1 MPTNE
6 FKEIISKLK
15 FADVEV
21 RMQAMNRLLQYRD
34 PGILDVLLDVATSDE
49 DYQVA
54 YEARKALHELGTQPE
69 FKIPLL
75 NTLAGSTPLIQKEI
89 VAEVLRNHKDLQVV
103 NALITVYEQYPD
115 NFHFREVVAWSLA
128 NFDLVRAKTYFSQE
142 KINIIVAE
150 DEPDIRELICFTLRF
165 SGWTV
170 MGTSNGEGAY
180 ACTKI
185 FEPDLVLLDVRM
197 PRMTGYDACR
207 LIKKDADV
215 QHIPV
220 VFLSAKG
227 QDGEIETGLAAGA
240 EEYLL
245 KPFAPDQLTERIK
258 SILAK
263 YELGI
268 YKEQSMNKPDDKSDI
283 DFLVQEVKQLRK
295 ERIDLLRRL
304 SQTQEQSDKTSNGQ
318 FPLAELS
325 RITNGIVHDMRN
337 GMGII
342 RNTVGF
348 MSDDL
353 ANTPHEKDIRKIS
366 RSLDFCEVVL
376 RNLSALGGQDI
387 LNPQQV
393 NLETVIRE
401 IFFML
406 ENKLVDIKLVI
417 DSGGEQP
424 VILADEGHMK
434 QVFMNLIKNA
444 GEAMSD
450 GGTLT
455 CRFHKEGD
463 MMRIEI
469 QDTGHGISEENQQ
482 RLFREFFTT
491 KERGYGIGLF
501 IVHTIVQRHG
511 GEISVKSKNGE
522 GTVFTLLMPVEVK

>member
-1 MPTNE
+1 M
-6 FKEIISKLK
+6 
-15 FADVEV
+15 A
-21 RMQAMNRLLQYRD
+21 R
-34 PGILDVLLDVATSDE
+34 IL
-49 DYQVA
+49 
-54 YEARKALHELGTQPE
+54 
-69 FKIPLL
+69 I
-75 NTLAGSTPLIQKEI
+75 
-89 VAEVLRNHKDLQVV
+89 
-103 NALITVYEQYPD
+103 
-115 NFHFREVVAWSLA
+115 
-128 NFDLVRAKTYFSQE
+128 
-142 KINIIVAE
+142 AE
-150 DEPDIRELICFTLRF
+150 DEPDIRALIAFTMRF
-165 SGWTV
+165 AGHEVWEV
-170 MGTSNGEGAY
+170 SNGEEVVEMGRQ
-180 ACTKI
+180 I
-185 FEPDLVLLDVRM
+185 VPDLFLLDVRM

-207 LIKKDADV
+207 VIKADSVLKD
-215 QHIPV
+215 IPV
-220 VFLSAKG
+220 VFLSGKG
-227 QDGEIETGLAAGA
+227 QEWEIQNGLDAGA
-240 EEYLL
+240 EDYLR
-245 KPFAPDQLTERIK
+245 KPFAPDQLENRIRIILTLHEKGIDTEQVMEKRQY
-258 SILAK
+258 SQ
-263 YELGI
+263 E
-268 YKEQSMNKPDDKSDI
+268 DI
-283 DFLVQEVKQLRK
+283 DFLTNEVKKLRK
-295 ERIDLLRRL
+295 ERADFLRRL
-304 SQTQEQSDKTSNGQ
+304 STVQEKTSSVQ

-325 RITNGIVHDMRN
+325 RITDGIVHDMRN

-348 MSDDL
+348 MHDDL
-353 ANTPHEKDIRKIS
+353 ANTPHEKNIRKIS
-366 RSLDFCEVVL
+366 RSLEFCEMVL

-387 LNPQQV
+387 LSPEQV

-417 DSGGEQP
+417 DSGREQP

-455 CRFHKEGD
+455 CRFRKEGD